1 MDDYLCKPFVRE
13 ELVTVLKRWL
23 SAFERTRD
31 DEAANEPDIDM
42 APGGETR
49 PAAPAAVI
57 SDNLP
62 VTLDMAVLEAS
73 RRMERNGSPGLM
85 ARLADLYQGNTATLL
100 PTIARRGEAREREGL
115 RTVAHTQSPAA
126 PMWGRCGYRN
136 LCKEL
141 ETMARAGQC
150 RTRWRMWWPSSR
162 IRHGSGCVAGATGA
176 KREDDNFRETNR

>member
-23 SAFERTRD
+23 SAFERTKD
-31 DEAANEPDIDM
+31 DEAASEPDIDT
-42 APGGETR
+42 APVGETR

-62 VTLDMAVLEAS
+62 VALDMAVLES
-73 RRMERNGSPGLM
+73 IRRMERNGSPGLM

-100 PTIARRGEAREREGL
+100 EQLRGAAKLGEREGL
-115 RTVAHTQSPAA
+115 RTVAHTLKSSSANVGAVRIQS
-126 PMWGRCGYRN
+126 

-141 ETMARAGQC
+141 ETMARAGPVPDA
-150 RTRWRMWWPSSR
+150 MAYV
-162 IRHGSGCVAGATGA
+162 VAIEQEFALVQVALRGQLAQEHEG
-176 KREDDNFRETNR
+176 R